1 MQTNNKI
8 ILKSLVTVLLVFFYF
23 TRTASAQFPVSGEGF
38 DLSGMW
44 AAVLHE
50 DFYDRIPGPE
60 LGEYTGI
67 PINEAARQ
75 KAETWDASILSQPER
90 QAQPHPAQYSFRGP
104 FPNLRI
110 DRIMEPITGRIIG
123 YRTEGTY
130 GNADRTIWLD
140 GRDHPDE
147 LIGLHK
153 WNGFSTGEWQN
164 GVLVVTTTHMKYGV
178 YQRNGVPA
186 SPYGRMTEFW
196 FLNGDYLTM
205 VSSIED
211 PIYLEEPMVRSQTWV
226 RNPAQILNPPELF
239 EPVEEVAKEPGWVPH
254 WPLGTKHTELA
265 ERLGVAVEATT
276 GGSATLYPEYRETL
290 RQMREEFDRNQAVGA
305 EE

>member
-1 MQTNNKI
+1 MQTNIKI
-8 ILKSLVTVLLVFFYF
+8 TLKSLVILLLVFFSF
-23 TRTASAQFPVSGEGF
+23 SRTASAQFPVSGEGF

-44 AAVLHE
+44 AAILHE
-50 DFYDRIPGPE
+50 DFYDRIPGSG

-67 PINEAARQ
+67 PINAAARQ
-75 KAETWDASILSQPER
+75 KAEAWDASILSQPSR

-140 GRDHPDE
+140 GRPHPDE
-147 LIGLHK
+147 LIGYHA

-186 SPYGRMTEFW
+186 SPYGRMSEFW
-196 FLNGDYLTM
+196 FLNGEYLTI

-226 RNPAQILNPPELF
+226 RNPPQILNPPELF

-254 WPLGTKHTELA
+254 WPLGTKHTEMA
-265 ERLGVAVEATT
+265 ERLGVAVDATT
-276 GGSATLYPEYRETL
+276 GGSVTLYPEYRETL
-290 RQMREEFDRNQAVGA
+290 RQMREEFDRSQTVGT